1 MKVKKK
7 YGDLWSRIRYLIR
20 SIIKKSDDYD
30 EKYLKIKF
38 DSDDILPLNKTIEIP
53 IVTIVVRA
61 VFYENN
67 KSYPPVFLDQYL
79 YKI

>member
-7 YGDLWSRIRYLIR
+7 YGDLWSRIRYSIR
-20 SIIKKSDDYD
+20 SITKNSDDYD
-30 EKYLKIKF
+30 EKYLKINF

-61 VFYENN
+61 VFYGNN
-67 KSYPPVFLDQYL
+67 KCYPRVFLDEYL